1 MSKLTSL
8 FRIWL
13 TRSFKPFTFIGRADE
28 SLPVGNIEELGL
40 YIHIPFCVR
49 LCSFCPYCKVPYRPE
64 LAERY
69 GNALLHEIDLVGQ
82 NLPTKKKV
90 TSLYFGG
97 GSPALMLDALPA
109 IIQRIERYFDITEGI
124 GIELHPDNVTQ
135 HILFR
140 LKQIGITMIS
150 VGVQSMNEA
159 CLSALGRQP
168 VDHEAM
174 FRTIQE
180 ANFST
185 VDVDLIFAIPEQTPE
200 ILLADMEYAFRHG
213 ATQIST
219 YPFIDFTFASNKY
232 KPLPERTKKSM
243 LHAVVDYCRATGRK
257 RTSVWTFAAPGT
269 TKYSSVTRD
278 NFLGFGVSAATLLK
292 DIFKINTFDVEGY
305 ISRIEENRLP
315 TSLTL
320 NFSLRQRAVYYLF
333 WNAYSM
339 NIDPAHFKLIFGR
352 SLHGL
357 FGLEFTLARLMGFLS
372 RKNGTYRL
380 TEKGAY
386 YYHYLEQAYTTA
398 YIDAMW
404 SLCRS
409 IPFPERLV
417 LK

>member
-28 SLPVGNIEELGL
+28 TLPIVNIEELGL

-124 GIELHPDNVTQ
+124 GIELHPDNVTPD
-135 HILFR
+135 ILSR

-180 ANFST
+180 ADFST

-243 LHAVVDYCRATGRK
+243 LHAVVDYCRATGRE

-305 ISRIEENRLP
+305 ISRIEKNRLP

-339 NIDPAHFKLIFGR
+339 HIDPAHFKLIFGR

-357 FGLEFTLARLMGFLS
+357 FGLEFTLASLMGFIS
-372 RKNGTYRL
+372 RKNGIYRL

-404 SLCRS
+404 SICRR